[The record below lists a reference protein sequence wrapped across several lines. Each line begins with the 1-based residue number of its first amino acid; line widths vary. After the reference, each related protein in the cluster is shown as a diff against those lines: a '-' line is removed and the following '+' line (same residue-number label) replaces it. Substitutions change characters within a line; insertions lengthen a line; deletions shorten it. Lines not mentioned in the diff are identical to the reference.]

1 MHVGIAGAGLI
12 ARGYFTFLTQ
22 RGVAAKIWSP
32 SGKSAQLVPAE
43 HPLTVSGAIE
53 GSFNLAYCPGAK
65 ELAQNDI
72 IILALPANGHRMVL
86 DAIIPCLEARHTL
99 ILSGHLSF
107 AALYL
112 SKKLAERG
120 VQIPI
125 IVWSTTVLTA
135 KSPTAPTKLHIG
147 ALRSNVD
154 MAVIP
159 FEVGERA
166 KDLCS
171 ALFGDRFTLQDDLL
185 TIALSNLNPQSH
197 LAIALCNLTRIEKG
211 EVWHQNTNITDKVGN
226 FLEALDGE
234 RLAIAKG
241 LGKQMRSQLEN
252 FCLASGLKPKSIT
265 DLYQMQVARGT
276 DPIGPKNINTR
287 YVLEDVPF
295 GLVPT
300 LYLARLA
307 GVDAP
312 LHQAGAAIL
321 AACYKRD
328 FRQDNDFLDVL
339 AINDIAT
346 LTRLVRDGFQCG

>member
-1 MHVGIAGAGLI
+1 MHVGIVGAGLV
-12 ARGYFTFLTQ
+12 ARGYFAFLTQ
-22 RGVAAKIWSP
+22 RGMTPEMWSP
-32 SGKSAQLVPAE
+32 SGKSAQLVPADA
-43 HPLTVSGAIE
+43 PLTVSGAIE
-53 GSFNLAYCPGAK
+53 GSFNLAYCTSAN

-86 DAIIPCLEARHTL
+86 DVIIPCLEARHTL
-99 ILSGHLSF
+99 IMSGHLSF

-112 SKKLAERG
+112 SKKLAERE

-125 IVWSTTVLTA
+125 VVWSTTALTA
-135 KSPTAPTKLHIG
+135 KSPHVATELRIG

-159 FEVGERA
+159 AEGGEQA
-166 KDLCS
+166 KDLCV

-211 EVWHQNTNITDKVGN
+211 ELWHQNTNMTDKVGN

-234 RLAIAKG
+234 RLAIAKAF
-241 LGKQMRSQLEN
+241 GKQMRSQLEN
-252 FCLASGLKPKSIT
+252 FCLASGLKPKST
-265 DLYQMQVARGT
+265 SDLYQMQVARGT
-276 DPIGPKNINTR
+276 DPIGPKDITTR

-328 FRQDNDFLDVL
+328 FKQDNNLLDVL

-346 LTRLVRDGFQCG
+346 LKRLVRDGFKRD